1 MAGATSRQT
10 REKDVRKIVV
20 SRPGG
25 PEVLELVTSPV
36 PSLGAGQVLVD
47 VEAAGVNYLDV
58 YLRNGA
64 LPFSA
69 AFTPGLEGVGRVVDV
84 ASGVS
89 TPTIGDRV
97 AWING
102 PGSYA
107 NQIMLPAEQ
116 AIVLPP
122 GFSTANAL
130 LFQGV
135 TAQYLLAEYRDTK
148 PGDVVLVQAAAGG
161 VGQILVQ
168 WLKHLGAVVIG
179 TASTEEKLQTI
190 RALGADHAVNYSQGF
205 LEEELDLTN
214 GRGVDLA
221 LDAVGRATFSS
232 SVKALAK
239 RGLAIAYG
247 QASGVASD
255 VQVYPLIEKGARV
268 ASATIFVYIE
278 NAAEMQGRAAAVI
291 RGIEEG
297 WLQMGQTADFALG
310 DAAFAHRALESRT
323 SQGKLALIPTR

>member
-1 MAGATSRQT
+1 
-10 REKDVRKIVV
+10 VRKIIV

-25 PEVLELVTSPV
+25 PEVLEMVTSTA
-36 PSLGAGQVLVD
+36 PSVTSGQVLVD

-64 LPFSA
+64 LSFSE
-69 AFTPGLEGVGRVVDV
+69 AFTPGLEGVGTVIDVSADV
-84 ASGVS
+84 A
-89 TPTIGDRV
+89 TPKVGDRV

-107 NQIMLPAEQ
+107 DQIALPAEQ
-116 AIVLPP
+116 AIVIPSGL
-122 GFSTANAL
+122 STANAL

-135 TAQYLLAEYRDTK
+135 TAQYLLSEYRTIK

-168 WLKHLGAVVIG
+168 WLKHLDAVVIG
-179 TASTEEKLQTI
+179 TASTEEKLRTI
-190 RALGADHAVNYSQGF
+190 RALGADHAVNYSRGF
-205 LEEELDLTN
+205 LEEVLDLTG

-221 LDAVGRATFSS
+221 LDAVGQATFSS

-247 QASGVASD
+247 QASGVAPD
-255 VQVYPLIEKGARV
+255 IKVYPLIERGARV
-268 ASATIFVYIE
+268 AGATIFVYIE
-278 NAAEMQGRAAAVI
+278 DPAEMRDRAAAVI
-291 RGIEEG
+291 QGIDDG
-297 WLQMGQTADFALG
+297 WLQMGQTTDFALG
-310 DAAFAHRALESRT
+310 DAASAHQALEGRT
-323 SQGKLALIPTR
+323 TQGKLALIPAR